1 MTTRNSTKPRRGLVL
16 GCGGTVGGAW
26 QIGAL
31 AVVEKHLA
39 WDART
44 AEIIVGTSAGATAAA
59 MLGAEVS
66 VTEMVAAQRGEA
78 AARES
83 VRRFFTQPPAALPA
97 IPFGRLSPRLSL
109 AGIRYRATLPALAGM
124 IPNGRTDPSFLDSL
138 IDDLVPDGNWV
149 AHPNTWIV
157 ATELSSGHRTVFG
170 RSGTAPTPL
179 RDAVRASWAVPGW
192 YPAVQIGGERYL
204 DGGVLSTASADLL
217 AGMGLDEVVVVAPMA
232 SDDGSRVGG
241 LGGIAEA
248 MLRRPMSRR
257 LDTEVAAVE
266 ASGARVVR
274 IHPSSTELTSMGP
287 NFMNPRRR
295 IAALE
300 SAATHL
306 PGRLPVDRAP
316 SDRRVTEE
324 APQ

>member
-1 MTTRNSTKPRRGLVL
+1 MNLPGLDFQL
-16 GCGGTVGGAW
+16 GED
-26 QIGAL
+26 I
-31 AVVEKHLA
+31 
-39 WDART
+39 DA
-44 AEIIVGTSAGATAAA
+44 
-59 MLGAEVS
+59 
-66 VTEMVAAQRGEA
+66 
-78 AARES
+78 
-83 VRRFFTQPPAALPA
+83 
-97 IPFGRLSPRLSL
+97 
-109 AGIRYRATLPALAGM
+109 
-124 IPNGRTDPSFLDSL
+124 
-138 IDDLVPDGNWV
+138 
-149 AHPNTWIV
+149 
-157 ATELSSGHRTVFG
+157 
-170 RSGTAPTPL
+170 L